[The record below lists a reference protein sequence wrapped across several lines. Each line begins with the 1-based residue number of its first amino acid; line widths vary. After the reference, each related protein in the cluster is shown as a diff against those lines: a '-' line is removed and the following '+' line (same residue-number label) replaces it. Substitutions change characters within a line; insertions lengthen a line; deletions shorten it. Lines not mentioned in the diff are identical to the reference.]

1 MPARVWHEP
10 VRRVTLAP
18 ARRWALA
25 TALAVLLASV
35 AFVPA
40 GAHAN
45 LVRAIPAAG
54 STVDKPPQV
63 VAAEFS
69 ERLESGFS
77 RLDVLDASGTSVA
90 DGPSQVDPSNRSA
103 MVVRVPPLVDG
114 TYVVTWRTLSVVDGH
129 LIRGSYV
136 FSVGEP
142 IDAGAVGAPASSLVL
157 SPAEPILRAALLVG
171 AMLALGVALHVPFIY
186 APAARAVGIRGA
198 GSCYVELGWVGF
210 GLTAGAHVGL
220 LLTQA
225 AVLAGDAEADLV
237 GAVGGALGLGQ
248 WGTLWIVRAIV
259 IAALALAL
267 MRAGRESRPLL
278 AWLPV
283 AVLAAGVLVTVSLGS
298 HAAALLESSAA
309 ATSADVLHLLSAAV
323 WAGGLAPL
331 LVSLVHARRTLD
343 GAPRRRLLGELVAR
357 FSTIA
362 TISVGAVVITGAFAT
377 WIQVVELPRLVR
389 TDYGW
394 ALVAKLVLVAPLLG
408 LGGANLLWTRRR
420 LGDTRPTAAA
430 RWAPRLVAAEVLLGV
445 AVVAVVG
452 LLTSLE
458 PARQVALGD
467 ARGIRVETRID
478 DLELALNIEPGT
490 PGSNVATLNLRDRGQ
505 PVNDANVELQFKF
518 LNADIGQRDLRS
530 ELDADGS
537 YLVEGDFIGLVGRWQ
552 ALAIVRRPGEFDARA
567 PFRFDV
573 TPAGSAAGDA
583 PPQDAND
590 VRRVWAIMLAGLG
603 LLLAFGA
610 LQPAAWAVWARR
622 GVTVTGLGAAAVG
635 LALLISTPEFAPSS
649 LSAVNPVPPTQKS
662 VDAGRTLFEANCVSC
677 HGPGGLGDGPLAAGL
692 DPPPLDLTIHVP
704 LHPDGDLYRFIETG
718 IEDTAMPA
726 FGETLTVIDIWNL
739 INFLQTLPP

>member
-1 MPARVWHEP
+1 MQVSPRCTTRA
-10 VRRVTLAP
+10 LAS
-18 ARRWALA
+18 RWALA
-25 TALAVLLASV
+25 TGLAALLVAVGLTSV
-35 AFVPA
+35 

-54 STVDKPPQV
+54 SSVDKPPQI

-69 ERLESGFS
+69 ERLEPGFS
-77 RLDVLDASGTSVA
+77 RLDVLDESGASVA

-103 MVVRVPPLVDG
+103 MVVRVPPLADG

-129 LIRGSYV
+129 LIRGSYA

-142 IDAGAVGAPASSLVL
+142 IDAGAVGAPASALVN
-157 SPAEPILRAALLVG
+157 SPAEPVLRAALLLG
-171 AMLALGVALHVPFIY
+171 AMLALGVAVHVPLIF
-186 APAARAVGIRGA
+186 APAARAVAIDGA
-198 GSCYVELGWVGF
+198 GSRYVELGWVGF
-210 GLTAGAHVGL
+210 GLAAGAHVGL

-225 AVLAGDAEADLV
+225 AGLAGDAEADLV
-237 GAVGGALGLGQ
+237 GAVGSALGLGQ

-259 IAALALAL
+259 IAALAVAL
-267 MRAGRESRPLL
+267 MRAGREPRPLL

-283 AVLAAGVLVTVSLGS
+283 AVLGAGVLVTISLGS

-331 LVSLVHARRTLD
+331 LLSLLHARRALD
-343 GAPRRRLLGELVAR
+343 GAPRRRMLGALVAR

-362 TISVGAVVITGAFAT
+362 TISVGALVITGGFAT

-394 ALVAKLVLVAPLLG
+394 ALVAKLVLVAPLLS

-420 LGDTRPTAAA
+420 LGDTRPTAAS

-467 ARGIRVETRID
+467 ARGIRLATRINE
-478 DLELALNIEPGT
+478 LEVALSIQPGT

-505 PVNDANVELQFKF
+505 PGNDADVELQFKF
-518 LNADIGQRDLRS
+518 LDADIGQRDLRP

-552 ALAIVRRPGEFDARA
+552 ALAIVRRAGEFDARA

-573 TPAGSAAGDA
+573 TPAGSATGGA
-583 PPQDAND
+583 PPHDAND
-590 VRRVWAIMLAGLG
+590 VRRVWAIALAGLG

-610 LQPAAWAVWARR
+610 LQPAAWAIWARR
-622 GVTVTGLGAAAVG
+622 GVTVTGFGAAAVG
-635 LALLISTPEFAPSS
+635 LALLVSTPEFAPSS
-649 LSAVNPVPPTQKS
+649 LSAVNPVPPSQKS
-662 VDAGRTLFEANCVSC
+662 IDAGHTLFEANCVSC
-677 HGPGGLGDGPLAAGL
+677 HGPGGQGDGPLAAGL

-704 LHPDGDLYRFIETG
+704 LHPDGELYRFIETG
-718 IEDTAMPA
+718 ISDTAMPA
-726 FGETLTVIDIWNL
+726 FGETLTVVDIWNL